1 MTDDN
6 SAVNEN
12 ARGKVYIFNTTNQ
25 RVQLHLNEGSLS
37 SIDPAGQKAGSY
49 APKFTTADRDD
60 ATSTPDNKFAQKDN
74 TLYVKIPGKQ
84 RTYGPIAID
93 PELYPTDI
101 DLVLYIFGKY
111 IVLSATNS
119 NTLIYQSAPVSTATA

>member
-6 SAVNEN
+6 STVNES

-49 APKFTTADRDD
+49 VPKFTTADRDD

-74 TLYVKIPGKQ
+74 TLYRSCI
-84 RTYGPIAID
+84 RRILTWF
-93 PELYPTDI
+93 
-101 DLVLYIFGKY
+101 YISSES
-111 IVLSATNS
+111 ISCCR
-119 NTLIYQSAPVSTATA
+119 PPTATR